1 MQARRWKRQSW
12 SWTVFISIIRFAPLR
27 VIVQGCCVQENA
39 AQAEYIRQTRGL
51 EESTNQRDI
60 PEYNMSSTQ
69 ARIPRHI
76 EESRRL
82 TDNSRSITAQASIT
96 TTSTR
101 SILRDEFPWLAHFAG
116 VRYFRLHSQSGCIF
130 SAAELIA
137 LALLCL
143 ERKIKCDGRTPT
155 CWNCEKRQSV
165 CNYVSV

>member
-1 MQARRWKRQSW
+1 
-12 SWTVFISIIRFAPLR
+12 
-27 VIVQGCCVQENA
+27 
-39 AQAEYIRQTRGL
+39 
-51 EESTNQRDI
+51 
-60 PEYNMSSTQ
+60 MSSTQ

-116 VRYFRLHSQSGCIF
+116 VRYSRLYSQSGCIF
-130 SAAELIA
+130 STAELIA